1 MKLSLELLRCQRTF
15 VVGISFAV
23 LLVLSTEEVSYRS
36 QTELIVKLDF
46 VKYCIKSCS
55 QMYILCLLHPFT
67 PLLHIHCSHIT
78 HQHRGDYSPSG
89 LPTQGTSQ
97 ITRKKITQ
105 KKKSSSLTC
114 VTYFFWLFRNSDL
127 KSHSITCQGYA
138 FPIHCSQ
145 LLLTFSPC
153 WPTQVGLPAQLN
165 SMGTVWARTSIFE
178 NPLQSAHT
186 LEHFFHYPL
195 ENSPR
200 R

>member
-1 MKLSLELLRCQRTF
+1 MSEDLCGGYLFCSSVSSVNRRGLISKSNWTYCQVRLCEILHQKLFPNVYTLPSASLHSPTPHPLQSHHSSAQGRLFTFRT
-15 VVGISFAV
+15 
-23 LLVLSTEEVSYRS
+23 THTRN
-36 QTELIVKLDF
+36 
-46 VKYCIKSCS
+46 
-55 QMYILCLLHPFT
+55 
-67 PLLHIHCSHIT
+67 IT
-78 HQHRGDYSPSG
+78 NHK
-89 LPTQGTSQ
+89 
-97 ITRKKITQ
+97 KKITKK

-114 VTYFFWLFRNSDL
+114 VTYFFWLFRNLDL